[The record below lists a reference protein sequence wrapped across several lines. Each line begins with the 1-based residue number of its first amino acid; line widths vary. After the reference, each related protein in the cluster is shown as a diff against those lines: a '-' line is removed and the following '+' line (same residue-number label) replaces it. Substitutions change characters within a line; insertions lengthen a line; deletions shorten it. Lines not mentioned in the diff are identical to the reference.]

1 MKNLFNSLI
10 KITKLFSKSI
20 ATTAL
25 TTMTSIIVADKFTK
39 CYRDYQKRKLLLKT
53 NNEKQTQES
62 ND

>member
-39 CYRDYQKRKLLLKT
+39 CYRDYQKKKT
-53 NNEKQTQES
+53 IIKK
-62 ND
+62 